1 MVYFSQV
8 VLRQLSRDEFLEF
21 KNQTKLRQGYIQGRK
36 APTLHPPPPSSAIEW
51 EEKAQHSKYIQNMN
65 TQLFKSA

>member
-21 KNQTKLRQGYIQGRK
+21 KNQTKLRQGYIQGRRVQLNDFGGNGGNY
-36 APTLHPPPPSSAIEW
+36 ATLSSVDPKK
-51 EEKAQHSKYIQNMN
+51 EKG
-65 TQLFKSA
+65 